1 MASSS
6 IIAVAGTFGAL
17 ALAATPAAHA
27 LGHPPAPARGDDRRA
42 PGPAAAPARPAAP
55 APDDEI
61 AAPPPTYQASGV
73 TVDEHV
79 GARVPLDAKFRTQ
92 DGTLISLGEV
102 LSGGLPAILT
112 FNYSDCPMLCSVQ
125 LNGLTAAL
133 PRVSEPSGSELAAP
147 GESPPGSPSGSPG
160 RTAVLRVGAQFRI
173 VTIDLEP
180 TESLDKM
187 RAMRERYLDRLPEDQ
202 RAVARTGWTFLVAA
216 TPGDAT
222 AIRRVADAVGFR
234 YTYIADRAEW
244 AHPAAL
250 ILLSAAG
257 VVTRYVYGIDFE
269 PAVLRESIYKAGL
282 AEPSAAVGFLLR
294 CYHYDPGAN
303 NHARAGVLALQ
314 IGAAGFVVLLLSA
327 LGVMHF
333 ARRRATRVAAGWSG
347 GVPPCDRSKRP
358 GSAAPNGVT

>member
-6 IIAVAGTFGAL
+6 IITVAGMFGAL
-17 ALAATPAAHA
+17 AIAAATPARA
-27 LGHPPAPARGDDRRA
+27 LGHPPASSSGNENA
-42 PGPAAAPARPAAP
+42 PAAAAPGP

-61 AAPPPTYQASGV
+61 APPPPTYQANGV
-73 TVDEHV
+73 TVDEHL

-92 DGTLISLGEV
+92 DGALVSLRDV

-133 PRVSEPSGSELAAP
+133 PRVAEPERAEVAVPGARPSGSTAVA
-147 GESPPGSPSGSPG
+147 SVRS
-160 RTAVLRVGAQFRI
+160 AVLRVGAQFRI

-180 TESLDKM
+180 TESLDKA
-187 RAMRERYLDRLPEDQ
+187 RAMRARYLDRLPEDQ
-202 RAVARTGWTFLVAA
+202 RAAARTGWTFLVAA
-216 TPGDAT
+216 TPGDAA

-234 YTYIADRAEW
+234 YAYIPDRAEW

-250 ILLSAAG
+250 ILLSASG
-257 VVTRYVYGIDFE
+257 VVTRYLYGIEFE
-269 PAVLRESIYKAGL
+269 PAVLRESIFKAGL

-303 NHARAGVLALQ
+303 SHARAGVTAMRL
-314 IGAAGFVVLLLSA
+314 GAAGFAILLFSA

-333 ARRRATRVAAGWSG
+333 ARRSIRRAKHPA
-347 GVPPCDRSKRP
+347 PP
-358 GSAAPNGVT
+358 APNGVT

>member
-6 IIAVAGTFGAL
+6 IIALGAL
-17 ALAATPAAHA
+17 ALGA
-27 LGHPPAPARGDDRRA
+27 LGSS
-42 PGPAAAPARPAAP
+42 

-61 AAPPPTYQASGV
+61 APPPPTYQANGV

-92 DGTLISLGEV
+92 DGALVTLGQT

-133 PRVSEPSGSELAAP
+133 PAVGALAASPEP
-147 GESPPGSPSGSPG
+147 GKGD
-160 RTAVLRVGAQFRI
+160 ALFRVGAQFRI

-180 TESLDKM
+180 GETLDKA
-187 RAMRERYLDRLPEDQ
+187 RAMRERYLARLPEDQ
-202 RAVARTGWTFLVAA
+202 RAVARAGWTFLVAA

-234 YTYIADRAEW
+234 YTYITDRAEW

-257 VVTRYVYGIDFE
+257 VVTRYVYGIEFA
-269 PAVLRESIYKAGL
+269 PAMLRESIYKAGI

-294 CYHYDPGAN
+294 CYHYDPGASS
-303 NHARAGVLALQ
+303 HARAGVLTLRV
-314 IGAAGFVVLLLSA
+314 GAAGFALLLFAA
-327 LGVMHF
+327 LGVMHL
-333 ARRRATRVAAGWSG
+333 ARR
-347 GVPPCDRSKRP
+347 PKRP
-358 GSAAPNGVT
+358 PPAAPHGVT